1 MEIIFKISRQLFNY
15 QKKLQNDF
23 SFSHQYMSQIF
34 FKKCLKYLKTYYYF
48 TYQHTQ
54 VERLNPLCIHK
65 FFHLMQLCAH
75 FATVVTGR
83 CVCSLMISVHVFG
96 FLLLFFFWY
105 LLSFISSLS
114 CHEGVNT
121 HVQTIPALYTVC
133 CMIK

>member
-65 FFHLMQLCAH
+65 SFSFDAALCTFFYSGDWQ
-75 FATVVTGR
+75 
-83 CVCSLMISVHVFG
+83 VCMFFNDICPCFWFST
-96 FLLLFFFWY
+96 FFFY
-105 LLSFISSLS
+105 LLSFIFSLS

-121 HVQTIPALYTVC
+121 HVQTISALYAVC